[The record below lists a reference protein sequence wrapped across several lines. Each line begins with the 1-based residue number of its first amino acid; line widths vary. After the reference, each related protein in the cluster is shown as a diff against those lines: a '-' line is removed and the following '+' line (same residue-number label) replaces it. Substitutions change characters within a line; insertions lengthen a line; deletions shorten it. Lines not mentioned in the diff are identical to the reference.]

1 MGKNSLIKSTAKKKT
16 APPKKETSKKGTT
29 TKKTA
34 NVKKTAPKAR
44 ASTQPQKNAPKTAT
58 KKAAVIKKKKFT
70 TKDLVFKKF
79 DVWKPKKLFRVA
91 LDEKSLPAYTAPPII
106 SDANEKEAQRL
117 KTLLFKK
124 FDFAAFPAKSAVEKD
139 ADEIR
144 QEPLPTFADT
154 YQPPGDTQGPDLME
168 RTLKFFLAGFVFLV
182 AIIIGASIS
191 NRSNYY
197 VKTVD
202 GAVEIWQGRFAPMGE
217 GLLISLPGAVPPETT
232 KAVYSENEAFPLA
245 FNYYIEKADALL
257 GVADMPDFK
266 GIKSYLNKAL
276 SFATT
281 ENLRN
286 AAYSRLNSIDAMILL
301 YKADVASSK
310 NTLADFKT
318 ALTYLEEASTLKLD
332 ETQAQ
337 LIKQKF
343 LAVKDLMAALE
354 AKQAAA
360 EAEVKSPSTE

>member
-1 MGKNSLIKSTAKKKT
+1 M
-16 APPKKETSKKGTT
+16 
-29 TKKTA
+29 
-34 NVKKTAPKAR
+34 
-44 ASTQPQKNAPKTAT
+44 
-58 KKAAVIKKKKFT
+58 
-70 TKDLVFKKF
+70 
-79 DVWKPKKLFRVA
+79 FRVD
-91 LDEKSLPAYTAPPII
+91 LDEKSLPGYTAPPII
-106 SDANEKEAQRL
+106 SDANEEEAQRL
-117 KTLLFKK
+117 KPLLFKK

-154 YQPPGDTQGPDLME
+154 YQPPGDTQGPDPME

-217 GLLISLPGAVPPETT
+217 GLLIALPGATPPETT
-232 KAVYSENEAFPLA
+232 QAVYSKNEALPLV

-266 GIKSYLNKAL
+266 GIKLYLNKAL

-301 YKADVASSK
+301 YKAAVASSK

-318 ALTYLEEASTLKLD
+318 ALRYLEEASTLKLD
-332 ETQAQ
+332 ETQAR
-337 LIKQKF
+337 LINQKI

-360 EAEVKSPSTE
+360 EAEAKSPSTE

>member
-16 APPKKETSKKGTT
+16 APTKKKTVKKATT
-29 TKKTA
+29 TKKA
-34 NVKKTAPKAR
+34 GDVKKTAPKAG
-44 ASTQPQKNAPKTAT
+44 AVTQPKKNAPKTGT

-79 DVWKPKKLFRVA
+79 DVWKPKKLFKVD
-91 LDEKSLPAYTAPPII
+91 LDEKSLSGYTAPPVI
-106 SDANEKEAQRL
+106 SDANEEDAQRL

-124 FDFAAFPAKSAVEKD
+124 FDFAAFPTKSAVEKD

-168 RTLKFFLAGFVFLV
+168 RTLKFFLAGFVLLI

-197 VKTVD
+197 IKTVD

-217 GLLISLPGAVPPETT
+217 GLLISLPGAAPPETT
-232 KAVYSENEAFPLA
+232 KAVYSENEAFLLA

-257 GVADMPDFK
+257 GEADMPDFK
-266 GIKSYLNKAL
+266 GIKLYLNKAL
-276 SFATT
+276 VFATT

-286 AAYSRLNSIDAMILL
+286 AVHSRLNSIDAMILL

-318 ALTYLEEASTLKLD
+318 ALAYLEEASKLKLD

-337 LIKQKF
+337 LIKQKS
-343 LAVKDLMAALE
+343 LEVKDLMAALKN
-354 AKQAAA
+354 KQAAA
-360 EAEVKSPSTE
+360 EAEAKSPSTE

>member
-16 APPKKETSKKGTT
+16 ASPKKEAVKKGTP
-29 TKKTA
+29 TKKTGD
-34 NVKKTAPKAR
+34 VKKTAPKAR
-44 ASTQPQKNAPKTAT
+44 AATQPKKSVPKTGT

-70 TKDLVFKKF
+70 TKDLVLKKF
-79 DVWKPKKLFRVA
+79 DVWKPEKLFRVD
-91 LDEKSLPAYTAPPII
+91 LDEKSLPGYTAPPII
-106 SDANEKEAQRL
+106 SDANEEEAQRL
-117 KTLLFKK
+117 KPLLFKK

-154 YQPPGDTQGPDLME
+154 YQPPGDTQGPDPME

-197 VKTVD
+197 VKTAD

-217 GLLISLPGAVPPETT
+217 GLLIALPGATPPETT
-232 KAVYSENEAFPLA
+232 QAVYSKNEALPLV

-257 GVADMPDFK
+257 GVAGMPDLK
-266 GIKSYLNKAL
+266 GIKLYLNKAL

-286 AAYSRLNSIDAMILL
+286 TAYSRLYSIDAMILL

-318 ALTYLEEASTLKLD
+318 ALRYLEEASTLKLG
-332 ETQAQ
+332 ETQAR
-337 LIKQKF
+337 LINQKI

-360 EAEVKSPSTE
+360 EAEAKSPSTE